1 MQDGTVGWDPISVR
15 PVFSWQERVFV
26 LYCLLVVG
34 VAVVRSISLA
44 RQLWFGGL
52 LAKGTDVSHARFRFV
67 WEICNSKVVGM
78 RRLAAFTALST
89 FLLFADRVT
98 NFLRW
103 TAIEKQ
109 IGIAA
114 ASGTGA
120 QIGAFVVLGLVDCAV
135 LYACAE
141 FYEGA
146 LARRMAHWTLSRE
159 RQAAPNEVGPR
170 SQSS

>member
-1 MQDGTVGWDPISVR
+1 MQEGTVGWDPMSVR
-15 PVFSWQERVFV
+15 PVFSWQEKVFV

-34 VAVVRSISLA
+34 IAVARSIRLA
-44 RQLWFGGL
+44 RQLWFGGS
-52 LAKGTDVSHARFRFV
+52 LAKGTDVPHARFRFL
-67 WEICNSKVVGM
+67 WDICSLKVVGM
-78 RRLAAFTALST
+78 RRLAVFTALST

-109 IGIAA
+109 IGIAT

-120 QIGAFVVLGLVDCAV
+120 QIGSFVVLGLVVCAV

-141 FYEGA
+141 FYAGA
-146 LARRMAHWTLSRE
+146 LARRMAYWTLSGTSHSRE
-159 RQAAPNEVGPR
+159 
-170 SQSS
+170 